1 MVKEKDNLMNKT
13 HNETIQNNNNPHV
26 IHQNYLQISNFPF
39 KNKNIN
45 NIIHQEDEQKAIL
58 QNSCANGIL
67 NFHENHNNSYDRSLC
82 EIYKPMISP
91 INLVNNI
98 QGGLI
103 FPFQSNTKNS
113 FNLNIENYIM
123 KPNEDES
130 IFHYH
135 NAHNMLT
142 NIHHNENG
150 NKSNFMNNY
159 SHIFNGFSSNFQ
171 PCYGSQYHSC
181 ISPSVNCRLYE
192 INNNTNAKEINIQKN
207 KILINEITDNLND
220 EIIINTPNNN
230 SINTGIDFGNVIS
243 INKNNDDDVTNN
255 IRTLKENTITNNS
268 LKNKK
273 NSLPKLDFNTINPSE
288 TFKIFND
295 SLSIPCNSYNN
306 DFDFYKFPLSNKSKI
321 QSLFSPVE
329 IKNDNNSYES
339 NSFVEIKAKNNEK
352 LIGNINVK
360 ERTLLKF
367 NISPKSAFLLTKKN

>member
-1 MVKEKDNLMNKT
+1 MPEFL
-13 HNETIQNNNNPHV
+13 
-26 IHQNYLQISNFPF
+26 S
-39 KNKNIN
+39 
-45 NIIHQEDEQKAIL
+45 
-58 QNSCANGIL
+58 
-67 NFHENHNNSYDRSLC
+67 R
-82 EIYKPMISP
+82 
-91 INLVNNI
+91 LVF
-98 QGGLI
+98 LEL
-103 FPFQSNTKNS
+103 F
-113 FNLNIENYIM
+113 L
-123 KPNEDES
+123 
-130 IFHYH
+130 
-135 NAHNMLT
+135 L
-142 NIHHNENG
+142 
-150 NKSNFMNNY
+150 Y

-255 IRTLKENTITNNS
+255 
-268 LKNKK
+268 
-273 NSLPKLDFNTINPSE
+273 
-288 TFKIFND
+288 
-295 SLSIPCNSYNN
+295 SYNN

>member
-113 FNLNIENYIM
+113 FNLNIENYNM

-150 NKSNFMNNY
+150 NKS
-159 SHIFNGFSSNFQ
+159 
-171 PCYGSQYHSC
+171 
-181 ISPSVNCRLYE
+181 
-192 INNNTNAKEINIQKN
+192 
-207 KILINEITDNLND
+207 
-220 EIIINTPNNN
+220 
-230 SINTGIDFGNVIS
+230 
-243 INKNNDDDVTNN
+243 
-255 IRTLKENTITNNS
+255 
-268 LKNKK
+268 
-273 NSLPKLDFNTINPSE
+273 
-288 TFKIFND
+288 
-295 SLSIPCNSYNN
+295 
-306 DFDFYKFPLSNKSKI
+306 
-321 QSLFSPVE
+321 
-329 IKNDNNSYES
+329 
-339 NSFVEIKAKNNEK
+339 
-352 LIGNINVK
+352 
-360 ERTLLKF
+360 
-367 NISPKSAFLLTKKN
+367 